1 MLTKRVILFMLE
13 CLTVCFV
20 GCRQEADT
28 NEIAKL
34 PADTTDREIQEALNL
49 VTNWQ
54 SHFDLLHVNRSPFAL
69 ELSNKIAFGIDDA
82 VYGKYMGRFIDAA
95 FSIPTDAEDSGAR
108 LQQLDSFCTMTMQV
122 IWCAEAHR
130 DWDTYWTIALRRLE
144 RIRDEMQRLKIRF
157 PEYASQSDDLPCLGR
172 GGWDN
177 CLKLVKQEYE
187 MEVSGLPKALN
198 NVLMTLVL
206 SYEKWSDI
214 RSQLETIIGHEVEIK
229 ESILNLWEEKRKK
242 EQAQSMK

>member
-1 MLTKRVILFMLE
+1 
-13 CLTVCFV
+13 
-20 GCRQEADT
+20 
-28 NEIAKL
+28 
-34 PADTTDREIQEALNL
+34 
-49 VTNWQ
+49 
-54 SHFDLLHVNRSPFAL
+54 
-69 ELSNKIAFGIDDA
+69 
-82 VYGKYMGRFIDAA
+82 MGQFIDAA
-95 FSIPTDAEDSGAR
+95 FSIPTDAEDSDTR
-108 LQQLDSFCTMTMQV
+108 LRQLDSFCKMTMQV

-157 PEYASQSDDLPCLGR
+157 PEYASQSDDLPCFGR

-187 MEVSGLPKALN
+187 MEINGLPKALN
-198 NVLMTLVL
+198 NVLMTHVL
-206 SYEKWSDI
+206 SYEKWLDI

-242 EQAQSMK
+242 EQAQNMK